1 MPCQQ
6 NTRSFAVALPL
17 SQLLVW
23 SPHSEMWSP
32 HSEMLDVSHCHAN
45 KTLDRLLSLCRSVN
59 YLYFIIAAST
69 PLQIRTGYPAEKQP
83 LVDFPLCSSRACLGK
98 YSVLTI
104 KRRLL
109 ARKGS
114 RFSYLVLLEE
124 RIKERIV
131 RRPRVVPKETGDHS
145 SLSFPYVCRA
155 CLGKMMHFI
164 YKWRKEWRFFT
175 RG

>member
-1 MPCQQ
+1 MMQ
-6 NTRSFAVALPL
+6 FAVVVARWMFLIAMPTK
-17 SQLLVW
+17 
-23 SPHSEMWSP
+23 HSI
-32 HSEMLDVSHCHAN
+32 VC
-45 KTLDRLLSLCRSVN
+45 CRS
-59 YLYFIIAAST
+59 AAQSIT
-69 PLQIRTGYPAEKQP
+69 CTALLLLPRHFKFVQDILQKNN
-83 LVDFPLCSSRACLGK
+83 LFVDFPLCSSRACLGK

-145 SLSFPYVCRA
+145 SLSFPYVCPEHV
-155 CLGKMMHFI
+155 LVK
-164 YKWRKEWRFFT
+164 
-175 RG
+175 